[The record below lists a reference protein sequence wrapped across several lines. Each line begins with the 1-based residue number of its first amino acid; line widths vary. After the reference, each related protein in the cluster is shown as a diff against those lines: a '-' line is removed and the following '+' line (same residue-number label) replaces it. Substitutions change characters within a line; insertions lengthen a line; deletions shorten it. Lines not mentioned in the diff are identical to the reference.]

1 VLRAYSIKMLKIH
14 RDICGYCGCCVSIC
28 PEGALPNVS
37 SVRGTN
43 CCDIGFA
50 VDGEQRRVAV
60 CSAIDNLFKGAAG
73 QAIQNMNIMTG
84 LEEDTALDMLAL
96 FP

>member
-1 VLRAYSIKMLKIH
+1 RRDMSAADLISLYRAFY
-14 RDICGYCGCCVSIC
+14 RDEKFVRIC